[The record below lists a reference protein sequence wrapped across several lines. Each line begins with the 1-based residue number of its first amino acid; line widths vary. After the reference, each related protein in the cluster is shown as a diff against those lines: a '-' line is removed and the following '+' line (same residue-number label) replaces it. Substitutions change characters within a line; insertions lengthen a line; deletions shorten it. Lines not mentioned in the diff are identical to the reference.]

1 MRAVLDAN
9 IYVSALICPKS
20 PPGRILQRFIDQR
33 DFELIVSPAILREIE
48 VVLFYPKIRKYLKVV
63 PDEAKS
69 WVLSI
74 GMLAMI
80 VAGNLEV
87 NVVKGDLS
95 DNKYIAAAL
104 EGSAD
109 YIVSGDHHLLQIGEH
124 QGIWILAPSA
134 FLKILK

>member
-9 IYVSALICPKS
+9 IYVSALICPEG
-20 PPGRILQRFIDQR
+20 PPGRILRRFVDQH
-33 DFELIVSPAILREIE
+33 DFELIVSPSILREIE
-48 VVLFYPKIRKYLKVV
+48 VVLFYPKIRKYLKAG
-63 PDEAKS
+63 PDEVKS

-74 GMLAMI
+74 GMLATI
-80 VAGNLEV
+80 VRGNLAV
-87 NVVKGDLS
+87 NVVTGDPA

-104 EGSAD
+104 EGSAH

-124 QGIWILAPSA
+124 QGIWILPPSP